1 MSVWRHFLDGS
12 VRPHLVDR
20 NCVGGRARAQT
31 PMAQGFGRLPKT
43 SVIVTPIPPAEEL
56 TTRDR
61 YWPGTVDGK
70 RAAEFQINA
79 AEWIGLRRGDLG
91 AVVFH
96 ETISGPH
103 LEMTL
108 SLERQN
114 AHLLTKDSRT
124 RSLSRGMGRLC
135 GTARRRDGLYGSDI
149 DRLGMWQG
157 PRLPGCTA
165 RRRLGA
171 ARIQVVAPSSQIQH
185 DELPNPCK
193 ANAANS
199 AAGRSAWSA
208 IVAMMPRSFGTAC
221 TRPGPLDDGATL
233 DYLARSGYFND

>member
-1 MSVWRHFLDGS
+1 
-12 VRPHLVDR
+12 
-20 NCVGGRARAQT
+20 
-31 PMAQGFGRLPKT
+31 MAQGFGRLPKT
-43 SVIVTPIPPAEEL
+43 SVIVTPIPPGEEL

-114 AHLLTKDSRT
+114 HLLTRILAPAAF
-124 RSLSRGMGRLC
+124 REGWAVYAERL
-135 GTARRRDGLYGSDI
+135 ADEMGLYGSDI

-171 ARIQVVAPSSQIQH
+171 ARIQVVAPSSQ
-185 DELPNPCK
+185 NP
-193 ANAANS
+193 
-199 AAGRSAWSA
+199 
-208 IVAMMPRSFGTAC
+208 
-221 TRPGPLDDGATL
+221 TR
-233 DYLARSGYFND
+233 